1 MKKIIVAIIL
11 LMMLLPVFA
20 QNKQYFPKKRKSI
33 YPTFVRKIVETIAPV
48 QKKINDKIAIL
59 ARKIKDDKSPKT
71 IIIIL
76 LLSFLYGV
84 IHAVGPGHGKTLIF
98 SYFLSEDGSIRK
110 GILTGGS
117 IGVLHSIS
125 SIIVVLLMYFLL
137 KAAFFHS
144 IQNVERIIKLISY
157 GVIALIGFALL
168 VRFALK
174 KRSVKEST
182 ADIEHES
189 QKSVLPLI
197 IAIGIIPCTGGIL
210 IMIFCVSI
218 GLLLL
223 GVAAV
228 LSMGIGMGLTISL
241 VGVATVL
248 SKKSALKLASSQSKT
263 MNLLQKILEII
274 GALFI
279 LAIGSLLFLAN
290 L

>member
-1 MKKIIVAIIL
+1 MKKIIIAIIL

-20 QNKQYFPKKRKSI
+20 QNKQYFPKKKKSI
-33 YPTFVRKIVETIAPV
+33 YPTFIRKIVETIAPV

-59 ARKIKDDKSPKT
+59 ARKIKEDKSPKT

-98 SYFLSEDGSIRK
+98 SYFLSEEGSIKK
-110 GILTGGS
+110 GILSGGS

-125 SIIVVLLMYFLL
+125 SIVVVLLMYFLL

-174 KRSVKEST
+174 KRIVKEST

-228 LSMGIGMGLTISL
+228 LSMGIGMGTTISL

-248 SKKSALKLASSQSKT
+248 SKKSAMKLASSQSKT